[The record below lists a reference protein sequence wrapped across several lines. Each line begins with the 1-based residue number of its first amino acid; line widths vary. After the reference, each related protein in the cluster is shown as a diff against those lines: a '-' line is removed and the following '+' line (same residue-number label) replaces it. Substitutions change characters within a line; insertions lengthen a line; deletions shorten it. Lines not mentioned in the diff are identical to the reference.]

1 MSSRSLFQSDR
12 RTRKLRP
19 QRSLLSAYVH
29 AFHRMATALPLHGFL
44 HPQPFIRIPAQ
55 YSGRSFRVSS
65 RLRFT
70 TWTEAE
76 HLLPDLL
83 RLSGQAGDT
92 GHQPFPPLP
101 PPPPGLLQG
110 AHQPIHFW
118 RLAIST
124 GPQHVFTPTPNL
136 GVHARTHQNC
146 VPGLQP
152 EPGTGTPGVQPKVG
166 PLLNLPCLC
175 LCQRIE
181 LRMLIIL
188 TI

>member
-1 MSSRSLFQSDR
+1 M
-12 RTRKLRP
+12 
-19 QRSLLSAYVH
+19 LSAYVH

-118 RLAIST
+118 HWPSAPAHST
-124 GPQHVFTPTPNL
+124 SLPLHPTL
-136 GVHARTHQNC
+136 GFM
-146 VPGLQP
+146 PGLTKTVFPGYSLNP
-152 EPGTGTPGVQPKVG
+152 ELGLPESNPKSDRSSTSRAFASARG
-166 PLLNLPCLC
+166 LS
-175 LCQRIE
+175 
-181 LRMLIIL
+181 
-188 TI
+188 